1 MEEILKEIGISEN
14 TISQMEELCPNI
26 KELSKEE
33 IEKKIEK
40 LKEMKCDDIQVRNI
54 ISSNAIY
61 LDRSVTDVDKLI
73 NTMKDLG
80 FDNLNIL
87 LDGNPYILNL
97 DDFEIKN
104 YITKREEKGEL
115 LEDIVD
121 DMSANP
127 FLFEEI

>member
-121 DMSANP
+121 DMSTNP

>member
-1 MEEILKEIGISEN
+1 MEEILRGLGISEN

-121 DMSANP
+121 DMSTNP